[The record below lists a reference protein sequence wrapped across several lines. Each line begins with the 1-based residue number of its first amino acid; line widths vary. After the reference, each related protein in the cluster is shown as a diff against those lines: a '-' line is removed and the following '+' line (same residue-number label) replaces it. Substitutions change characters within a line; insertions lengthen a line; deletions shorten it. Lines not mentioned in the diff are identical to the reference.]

1 MRTRSAR
8 NVSDAFAVNETK
20 MGRVLGP
27 ELETSHLNDDIDEH
41 PRLFTWK

>member
-1 MRTRSAR
+1 MARSAR

-20 MGRVLGP
+20 MGRVLDP
-27 ELETSHLNDDIDEH
+27 EQEKSYLDDDIDEL